1 MAKRKKSAE
10 AGLTVLTK
18 GQVIKVS
25 RPKNTQTGTTAEG
38 TPFVLFTKLC
48 YGGDLITYQ
57 ILGEVE
63 MFGKRYHGECTVLMD
78 AEEKL
83 FVQITPTP
91 KGTRITHDCAMQNGA
106 RMITDEEAEHF
117 AGYIIEDRDGAD
129 RAIGLLFQPRPS
141 APAEPAEN

>member
-1 MAKRKKSAE
+1 MAKATKPAE
-10 AGLTVLTK
+10 TGLKTLTQ
-18 GQVIKVS
+18 GQIIRVS
-25 RPKNTQTGTTAEG
+25 RPKKTQTGTTAEG

-63 MFGKRYHGECTVLMD
+63 MFGNRYHGECTVVMD

-83 FVQITPTP
+83 FVQITPVP
-91 KGTRITHDCAMQNGA
+91 QGTRMTHDCGMINGA
-106 RMITDEEAEHF
+106 RMITDEETEHF

-141 APAEPAEN
+141 APAEPVES